1 MYADGNT
8 YNFGDIVWYLCKS
21 KEMIV
26 IIRSLYDNNKTNPE
40 YGGLILPGIDINLA
54 GENLYFDII
63 AKAVI
68 GLPETSFIFSGV
80 DGQVALYFDIFS
92 DLQLGFDLSAF
103 IDMTNG
109 FMEPETNYTGKV
121 NLKYLF

>member
-40 YGGLILPGIDINLA
+40 YGGLSYEENGWETLSLDVDIYSTDIL
-54 GENLYFDII
+54 
-63 AKAVI
+63 
-68 GLPETSFIFSGV
+68 
-80 DGQVALYFDIFS
+80 
-92 DLQLGFDLSAF
+92 
-103 IDMTNG
+103 
-109 FMEPETNYTGKV
+109 
-121 NLKYLF
+121 